1 MGWGMVIDDE
11 RAGWAWKRKVWD
23 PVVRGGE
30 IVATLGGG
38 GGSGQLKAGPGSQR
52 LLRGRQHAAVE
63 GGG

>member
-38 GGSGQLKAGPGSQR
+38 GGSGQLKAAGF
-52 LLRGRQHAAVE
+52 AAVITRQTTR
-63 GGG
+63 GG